1 MKKYFKTLGLEEDAS
16 KQEIEAAYI
25 RLSKDLNPASNDN
38 LDFFIEEY
46 ALVQEAYKK
55 LTGKEIEP
63 EVAPK
68 STPSKDSLNLFD
80 KDSSLISIIKI
91 YNRSNNIQKTKIL
104 NELESFKSEN
114 KTYQDVLSIL
124 KKEEKQKE
132 IDKKN
137 NKNPEPSKKSNKIRN
152 LSIVILLLPFLL
164 AYALFLKKVNDIE
177 KNIPIITK
185 KSKLKQEKSLDFWK
199 AKLGKDYSDD
209 NWDVSFEKS
218 DRVEVKDS
226 LISFFIYNKTLQ
238 IPYYKSEFF
247 ECVYQNR
254 VNIDKYWSIFIIES
268 KEKYKIDD
276 EPVYLKISKTVW
288 KKHKLSSKKL
298 DKLINMIGGIELF
311 HKEQKL
317 KIDIKCSKCIKNYRN
332 NYEINTVVLSEFYS
346 FISQYLKFEKEI
358 EYANKRSQRDYNKV
372 YKNQVA
378 GMSNSLISKLNLK
391 LKNKPLFQNELV
403 YGTYRGSSDGL
414 GLVTY
419 SLEKKTKKSKSSL
432 QNYINE
438 VYAEYYSTN
447 SLRTGSTPYA
457 YCYGNIP
464 YCSPPEGYSECSYIE
479 IKASSKS
486 DVIVIVKKYN
496 NVYSHAYIKAGGYHK
511 FKLGNGKFQTFFYYG
526 NGWNPKKF
534 MKNANCGKVTGGFVN
549 NESLD
554 KSDMIYLRNSSM
566 SYTLYNVDN
575 GNFQPKSSNKNE
587 AF

>member
-1 MKKYFKTLGLEEDAS
+1 MKKYFKILGLEEGAS
-16 KQEIEAAYI
+16 KQEIEAAYN
-25 RLSKDLNPASNDN
+25 RLSKDLDPASNDN

-132 IDKKN
+132 IDKKKN
-137 NKNPEPSKKSNKIRN
+137 NNPEPSKKSNKIRI

-177 KNIPIITK
+177 KNITIITK
-185 KSKLKQEKSLDFWK
+185 KSKLKQEESLDFWK

-226 LISFFIYNKTLQ
+226 LISFFIYNKTLKIQ
-238 IPYYKSEFF
+238 YYKKNFF
-247 ECVYQNR
+247 KCVYQNYINER
-254 VNIDKYWSIFIIES
+254 SWVNIDYYF
-268 KEKYKIDD
+268 KIR
-276 EPVYLKISKTVW
+276 KAVW
-288 KKHKLSSKKL
+288 KKHKMSSDKL
-298 DKLINMIGGIELF
+298 DMLIDLAGGINVFL
-311 HKEQKL
+311 KESPL
-317 KIDIKCSKCIKNYRN
+317 EIDNECSRCIENYRN
-332 NYEINTVVLSEFYS
+332 NFELNTVVQSDFYN
-346 FISQYLKFEKEI
+346 FVSQYLKFEKEI

-419 SLEKKTKKSKSSL
+419 SLEKKIKKSKSSL

>member
-1 MKKYFKTLGLEEDAS
+1 MNKYYKTLGLEEGAS
-16 KQEIEAAYI
+16 EEEIEAAFT
-25 RLSKDLNPASNDN
+25 RLSKDLDPASNDN

-124 KKEEKQKE
+124 KKEEKQKG

-137 NKNPEPSKKSNKIRN
+137 DKNPEPSKKSNKIRN

-185 KSKLKQEKSLDFWK
+185 KSKLKQEESLDFWK
-199 AKLGKDYSDD
+199 AKLFKEYPNLTDKNKIILNDEFDQSEF
-209 NWDVSFEKS
+209 NKS
-218 DRVEVKDS
+218 EIKDS
-226 LISFFIYNKTLQ
+226 LISFFIYRKTLK
-238 IPYYKSEFF
+238 IPYYKDRFF

-254 VNIDKYWSIFIIES
+254 INDK
-268 KEKYKIDD
+268 KYKNLK
-276 EPVYLKISKTVW
+276 YLKIRQNVW
-288 KKHKLSSKKL
+288 KKHKLSS
-298 DKLINMIGGIELF
+298 DKYDMLIDLVGGVNVFL
-311 HKEQKL
+311 KETPL
-317 KIDIKCSKCIKNYRN
+317 EIDTECSKCIENYNKNH
-332 NYEINTVVLSEFYS
+332 EINTIALSEFYS

-358 EYANKRSQRDYNKV
+358 EYANKWYQRDYNKV

-378 GMSNSLISKLNLK
+378 GMSQSLMSKLNLK

-419 SLEKKTKKSKSSL
+419 SLEKKTKKSKSQL

-464 YCSPPEGYSECSYIE
+464 YCSPPEGYPECSYIE